1 LRVADQGWAL
11 RLRRR
16 STAVK
21 RLAALL
27 ALALAGFM
35 GPAPQSATSPET
47 PPHLMEGPAMAV
59 LQALA
64 QRDFLRLASFV
75 GPDGLKLSPY
85 VMLDDGDIRLSRS
98 EVAQCGRS
106 RRARLWGS
114 KDGSGEDIRMTCGRY
129 FANYVWDADYRKA
142 DEVLTERRQRGLE
155 PNNNHG
161 YVPGAVSPGKGSAV
175 PSLVEPATRVPPVDA
190 RSTSPDRD
198 HAGRADDLSL
208 QRRLDQPFL
217 ELVSLHGIS
226 SGPRSRRIFDG
237 EPGPLH
243 L

>member
-1 LRVADQGWAL
+1 MSVAGQGRAV

-27 ALALAGFM
+27 SLALAGFT
-35 GPAPQSATSPET
+35 GPGPQRATWPET
-47 PPHLMEGPAMAV
+47 ARHLMEGPAMGV
-59 LQALA
+59 LRALA

-85 VMLDDGDIRLSRS
+85 VMLDDGDVRLSRS
-98 EVAQCGRS
+98 EVARCGRS

-142 DEVLTERRQRGLE
+142 DEVLTDKRQRGLE

-161 YVPGAVSPGKGSAV
+161 YVPGAVV
-175 PSLVEPATRVPPVDA
+175 VEFHLREKA
-190 RSTSPDRD
+190 
-198 HAGRADDLSL
+198 
-208 QRRLDQPFL
+208 QPFRPWSSL
-217 ELVSLHGIS
+217 RLVFRPSAQ
-226 SGPRSRRIFDG
+226 
-237 EPGPLH
+237 GPLR
-243 L
+243 LIAITRDVRTI